1 MGTSI
6 LVTGATGLVGANV
19 CRLSVQ
25 QGHEVRALVRPGSD
39 AKALQ
44 DLGVEIVPGD
54 VTDFDSVR
62 DAAKGV
68 ELVIHMAALL
78 AGAAPELEPHFLA
91 NWVGSQ
97 NTFDAARAVGAR
109 RTVWAVS
116 PVLFDLSVTLTEES
130 KIPLPGIETAYA
142 ITKRM
147 VYLDALRRVESG
159 QDINFVCPGG
169 TYGPSPLVERAMARA
184 SFNSHLRRAI
194 AGEVTKWV
202 DWQCVYSFV
211 DDVAEV
217 ILRAGSRGGT
227 GKLYLALGREEDVC
241 PYPIGLSRVCELA
254 GSPNRVQSVSPFDVP
269 EGREAEFGGINMV
282 QGAKRGAPTPFFD
295 ASATRKELD
304 FEFTP
309 FDDGVLRTIAWF
321 REHGII

>member
-1 MGTSI
+1 MGTSMF
-6 LVTGATGLVGANV
+6 VTGATGLVGANV
-19 CRLSVQ
+19 CRLAIE
-25 QGHEVRALVRPGSD
+25 QGNDVRALVRPGSD
-39 AKALQ
+39 AEPLQ
-44 DLGVEIVPGD
+44 ELGVSVVRGD
-54 VTDFDSVR
+54 VTDFEVVR
-62 DAAKGV
+62 EAAKDA

-78 AGAAPELEPHFLA
+78 AGATPELEPHFLA

-116 PVLFDLSVTLTEES
+116 PVLFDLSVTLTEEA

-147 VYLDALRRVESG
+147 VYLDALRRVDMG

-169 TYGPSPLVERAMARA
+169 TYGPSPLVERAMARS

-194 AGEVTKWV
+194 VGEVKKWV
-202 DWQCVYSFV
+202 EWNCIYSFV

-227 GKLYLALGREEDVC
+227 GKLYLALGREEDVS
-241 PYPIGLSRVCELA
+241 PYPVGLSRVCELA
-254 GSPNRVQSVSPFDVP
+254 GSPNRVESVSPFDVP
-269 EGREAEFGGINMV
+269 EGKEAEVGGINMV
-282 QGAKRGAPTPFFD
+282 QGAKRGSPDPFFD
-295 ASATRKELD
+295 AAVTRKELD
-304 FEFTP
+304 IEFTS
-309 FDDGVLRTIAWF
+309 FDEGVTTTIEWF